1 MGDRWYNTSVNGG
14 ELSDSRYVWIP
25 IEFGSDNRIAIR
37 DYSDWTLDELGAKEN
52 LLIAGTLYGT
62 SVIWG
67 ILIELMGIV
76 L

>member
-1 MGDRWYNTSVNGG
+1 MGNSDRTYGDCPVKG
-14 ELSDSRYVWIP
+14 
-25 IEFGSDNRIAIR
+25 IAYEEEKR
-37 DYSDWTLDELGAKEN
+37 N

-67 ILIELMGIV
+67 IQIELMGIV